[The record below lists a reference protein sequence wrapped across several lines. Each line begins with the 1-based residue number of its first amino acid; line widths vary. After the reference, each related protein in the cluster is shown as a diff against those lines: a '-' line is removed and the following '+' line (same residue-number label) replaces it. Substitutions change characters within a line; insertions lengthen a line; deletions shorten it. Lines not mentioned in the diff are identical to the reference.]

1 MKNTLRFLLIALLLQ
16 IIAVNPPAWGQDR
29 LKIGVAPHTSARIIL
44 EMYQPLRTHLE
55 KALHLPVDI
64 ITAPDFSTF
73 ARNALAGQYD
83 LAVTT
88 GHQARLIQMEKGYQP
103 LVTYSADFKA
113 VALVQADGPIHTTRD
128 LAGKSTLGL
137 SPTSQVTLWG
147 KYWLSDHKLTTLP
160 MRYVSASDSVA
171 QLLIAGEAAVGFTSL
186 ANYQNLTSDVRKQ
199 LRIIAQSNTMLGR
212 VYMLNPARKKLREK
226 ISIALSSFAASQE
239 GQYYFR
245 TYKLEGYRTIRPREL
260 QSMGRYA
267 ADVKKELERS
277 RQQ

>member
-1 MKNTLRFLLIALLLQ
+1 MMKLIVRLLLIALLLLFMDNQ
-16 IIAVNPPAWGQDR
+16 PVWCQDR
-29 LKIGVAPHTSARIIL
+29 LKIGIAPHTSARIIL
-44 EMYQPLRTHLE
+44 EMYQPLRNHLE
-55 KALHLPVDI
+55 KALQLPVDI

-73 ARNALAGQYD
+73 AHSALAGQYD

-88 GHQARLIQMEKGYQP
+88 GHQARLLQMEKGYQP

-186 ANYQNLTSDVRKQ
+186 VNYQNLTPDIRKQ
-199 LRIIAQSNTMLGR
+199 LRILAQSNTMLGR